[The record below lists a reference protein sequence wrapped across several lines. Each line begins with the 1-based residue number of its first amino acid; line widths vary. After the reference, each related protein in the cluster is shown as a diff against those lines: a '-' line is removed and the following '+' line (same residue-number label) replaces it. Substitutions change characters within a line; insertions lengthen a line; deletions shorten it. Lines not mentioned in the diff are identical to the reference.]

1 MCSIG
6 CINTVSEERHS
17 LIMEHENYQ
26 SNSKYKAKENSSGSV
41 SQNASK
47 MIQGHSSHS
56 RRSALDGLRRD
67 LAKNAKTGVSVQ
79 YEKNK
84 YSFDNLHL
92 DNLHSEALPQD
103 HTGDCSRN
111 KNKVAEKNIGN
122 IENSGKIL
130 SDLTV
135 IDSVSDGLSYLE
147 HGDEH
152 QSNGVNGGYDES
164 EDEYFLISSN
174 EKSEKSE
181 EFAASVENLVA
192 DDISTEVKKK
202 KKRFVG
208 QIVRRALMVVFVAIF
223 IGSSARLVYIIYDH
237 YKAEQAYSDIDAELE
252 KISLRRLLPES
263 SGMAMFT
270 LKAAQSSDAIDVN
283 NGASDYYE
291 YLRQM
296 KAKINYLRE
305 KNSDIVGYI
314 NVPNTKID
322 YPILHC
328 EDNEYYLNHDFL
340 GNYRLAGAIF
350 MDFRNTSDFS
360 SNYNTCIYGHNLSNG
375 NMMNNITLFRD
386 ETFFNENEYV
396 EITST
401 DGLYIYQVFSIYKTD
416 MYNNYIDTYFSTP
429 EAFVDFAYEMK
440 SRSMYQREG
449 VEFTS
454 SDRLLTL
461 STCTN
466 IIQEERY
473 TLQAKLIRIER

>member
-192 DDISTEVKKK
+192 DDISG
-202 KKRFVG
+202 R
-208 QIVRRALMVVFVAIF
+208 
-223 IGSSARLVYIIYDH
+223 
-237 YKAEQAYSDIDAELE
+237 
-252 KISLRRLLPES
+252 
-263 SGMAMFT
+263 
-270 LKAAQSSDAIDVN
+270 
-283 NGASDYYE
+283 
-291 YLRQM
+291 
-296 KAKINYLRE
+296 
-305 KNSDIVGYI
+305 
-314 NVPNTKID
+314 
-322 YPILHC
+322 
-328 EDNEYYLNHDFL
+328 
-340 GNYRLAGAIF
+340 
-350 MDFRNTSDFS
+350 
-360 SNYNTCIYGHNLSNG
+360 
-375 NMMNNITLFRD
+375 
-386 ETFFNENEYV
+386 
-396 EITST
+396 
-401 DGLYIYQVFSIYKTD
+401 
-416 MYNNYIDTYFSTP
+416 
-429 EAFVDFAYEMK
+429 
-440 SRSMYQREG
+440 
-449 VEFTS
+449 
-454 SDRLLTL
+454 
-461 STCTN
+461 
-466 IIQEERY
+466 
-473 TLQAKLIRIER
+473 